1 MDRRLEEAFVRVWI
15 ELIKDEELP
24 MEASTFQKD
33 FLSLY
38 SDREFKLN
46 LKDSSY
52 KKIGK
57 MLEHMDSQGVID
69 YRQPKTHDHKIIT
82 NVNRKHSMF
91 ETFAPKYSLLKA
103 KKVIEQS

>member
-1 MDRRLEEAFVRVWI
+1 MDRRLEEAFVRAWI
-15 ELIKDEELP
+15 ELIKGEELP

-52 KKIGK
+52 KKVSLSISDDLQIGK
-57 MLEHMDSQGVID
+57 MLEQMDSQGVID

-82 NVNRKHSMF
+82 NVNRKHSM
-91 ETFAPKYSLLKA
+91 
-103 KKVIEQS
+103 